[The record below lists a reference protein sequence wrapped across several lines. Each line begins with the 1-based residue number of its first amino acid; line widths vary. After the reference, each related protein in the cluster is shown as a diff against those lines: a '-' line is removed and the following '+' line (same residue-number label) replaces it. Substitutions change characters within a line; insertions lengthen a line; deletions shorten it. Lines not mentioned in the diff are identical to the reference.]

1 MPSSMTLCSTQP
13 SSLPAMDTCYLNVGS
28 CGHPEMCREPCL
40 LFQSGKC
47 HRGSSCSFCHREHRR
62 PKKTPKHTHK
72 LLSEMEV
79 GTCLRKLLASM
90 RVRVPSLHFA
100 TAAGEFLDTLES
112 QCGGLIGA
120 NAAGIRREP
129 VFKQQALVFHTL
141 MFDSMISWFFSKA
154 RDHLE
159 PFAVTRIEEARE
171 QLRVA
176 IIASELAADEA
187 ASSIQGECNSV
198 CATKSMLRPTE
209 TLAADAV
216 ALGVEAESEC
226 LHQIGLALRPEEW
239 LADDGAALKTKAASP
254 VAFGSWHVA
263 FPRNCNKIDRALLAC
278 ATESW
283 LVTAGI

>member
-129 VFKQQALVFHTL
+129 VFKQRVFVFHTL
-141 MFDSMISWFFSKA
+141 RFGLMISWFFRKVK
-154 RDHLE
+154 DLLE
-159 PFAVTRIEEARE
+159 PFAMTRIKEALA
-171 QLRVA
+171 QFHVV

-187 ASSIQGECNSV
+187 ASSIQGECNSAY
-198 CATKSMLRPTE
+198 ATKPMFRPKE
-209 TLAADAV
+209 TLAARVV
-216 ALGVEAESEC
+216 ALGVEAKSESP
-226 LHQIGLALRPEEW
+226 HQSGVALIPEEW
-239 LADDGAALKTKAASP
+239 LADDGAAARTKAVSP
-254 VAFGSWHVA
+254 VACESRNSSFH
-263 FPRNCNKIDRALLAC
+263 RNCNKIDRDMLAC
-278 ATESW
+278 APERW
-283 LVTAGI
+283 LSIA